1 VKITGTAT
9 LHAPPSQVW
18 AALNDPAVL
27 ARTIP
32 GWEQMEPA
40 GPDSYRLTIAARVA
54 SIQGTYTGDVSLT
67 DRQEPT
73 SLQLAVNAAGAPG
86 TLNAHVRV
94 CLEPAAD
101 GTKVT
106 YDADAVPDGMIAG
119 VGQRLLASTAKKL
132 ADEFFTS
139 VDGTLVSQ
147 AAPVPGPVSPQE
159 APSAGPPQGVRAGG
173 AAGVASP
180 TSAPARGASGV
191 TRERPTEDRQPAG
204 RTGARP
210 PTASFLTGV
219 LAGAAATLAGVSVAR
234 LLGRRS
240 SRHR

>member
-1 VKITGTAT
+1 MKITGTVT
-9 LHAPPSQVW
+9 LHAPPPQVW

-32 GWEQMEPA
+32 GWEQMEAA
-40 GPDSYRLTIAARVA
+40 GPGSYRLTITARVA
-54 SIQGTYTGDVSLT
+54 SIQGTYTAEASLT
-67 DRQEPT
+67 GRQEPT

-86 TLNAHVRV
+86 TFTANVRL

-101 GTKVT
+101 GTEVT

-119 VGQRLLASTAKKL
+119 VGQRLLASTANKL
-132 ADEFFTS
+132 ADDFFTS
-139 VDGTLVSQ
+139 VDDILVSRPAPMPEPSGV
-147 AAPVPGPVSPQE
+147 AA
-159 APSAGPPQGVRAGG
+159 AGTPAAPPQGVRPGG

-180 TSAPARGASGV
+180 TAAPTRGASGV
-191 TRERPTEDRQPAG
+191 IRELPTADRQPAG

-210 PTASFLTGV
+210 PTASFLTGA
-219 LAGAAATLAGVSVAR
+219 LAGAAATLAGVGVAR

-240 SRHR
+240 R